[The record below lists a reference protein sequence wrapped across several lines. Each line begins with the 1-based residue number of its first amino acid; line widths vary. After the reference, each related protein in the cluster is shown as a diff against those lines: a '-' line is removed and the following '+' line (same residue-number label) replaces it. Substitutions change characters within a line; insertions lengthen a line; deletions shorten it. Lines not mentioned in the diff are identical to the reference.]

1 MARNGKSIS
10 VKIEKKQKLLT
21 HYKDSQFSHKQ
32 LVLVTAPVSTGAFL
46 LKNTLAYPFPLP
58 TFSPQQEANPNR
70 AQTIRNNVPNIKT
83 PVGNEFELD
92 KFHRD
97 SQIDAD

>member
-1 MARNGKSIS
+1 MFCVLYKR
-10 VKIEKKQKLLT
+10 KKTQGLQHST
-21 HYKDSQFSHKQ
+21 FSHKQ